1 MRYQGTYEVHYDEK
15 DKYGILFFPPLETDN
30 SVLAE
35 IENVYPNMR
44 VPVAKVENGNL
55 DKELAAIQRGEPL
68 PTFEDEDEDE
78 DKGKFFKLVKNIYKT
93 LAQSIAE
100 NPNYLNELEWRELEK
115 MLAEVLEVLGFSV
128 ELTPPSKDG
137 GKDIILECIISG
149 LKHTYIIE
157 IKHWRAGSRVGY
169 GKIKEFLD
177 IVVREKCQGG
187 LFLSTSGYC
196 NNVYQIISEI
206 EREQLKLGDNKT
218 VIYWCKT
225 YVKAQSGI
233 WSPPELLT
241 EVLFEETI

>member
-1 MRYQGTYEVHYDEK
+1 MRYQGTYEVYYDEK

-35 IENVYPNMR
+35 IENVYPKMR

-68 PTFEDEDEDE
+68 PTFEDEDEHEDE
-78 DKGKFFKLVKNIYKT
+78 VFTAFKILNKT
-93 LAQSIAE
+93 LAQSIAK
-100 NPNYLNELEWRELEK
+100 NPNYLNKLEWFYLER
-115 MLAEVLEVLGFSV
+115 MLAEVLEGLGFSV
-128 ELTPPSKDG
+128 KLTPPSKDG
-137 GKDIILECIISG
+137 GKDIILECIVSG
-149 LKHTYIIE
+149 SKHTYIIE
-157 IKHWRAGSRVGY
+157 IKHWRAGGRVGY

-177 IVVREKCQGG
+177 IVVREKRQGG

-196 NNVYQIISEI
+196 NNVYQILSEI

-225 YVKAQSGI
+225 YVKAQLGI

-241 EVLFEETI
+241 EVLFKETI

>member
-1 MRYQGTYEVHYDEK
+1 MRYQGTYEIHYDDNDE
-15 DKYGILFFPPLETDN
+15 YAILFFPPLETDN
-30 SVLAE
+30 KVLAE

-68 PTFEDEDEDE
+68 PNFEDEDED
-78 DKGKFFKLVKNIYKT
+78 KVFTAFKNLNKT

-100 NPNYLNELEWRELEK
+100 NPNYLNELEWRDLER

-128 ELTPPSKDG
+128 ELTPASKDG

-157 IKHWRAGSRVGY
+157 IKHWRAGGRVGY

-177 IVVREKCQGG
+177 IVVREKRQGG

-196 NNVYQIISEI
+196 NNVYQILSEI

-225 YVKAQSGI
+225 YVKVQSGI
-233 WSPPELLT
+233 LSPPELLT

>member
-1 MRYQGTYEVHYDEK
+1 MRYQGTYEVYYEEK

-44 VPVAKVENGNL
+44 IPVAKVENGDL
-55 DKELAAIQRGEPL
+55 DRELAAIQRGEPL
-68 PTFEDEDEDE
+68 PTYKDESEVITAIKDFS
-78 DKGKFFKLVKNIYKT
+78 KK
-93 LAQSIAE
+93 LAQSIAK
-100 NPNYLNELEWRELEK
+100 NPNCLNELEWFYLER

-149 LKHTYIIE
+149 SKHTYIIE
-157 IKHWRAGSRVGY
+157 IKHWRAGGRVGY

-177 IVVREKCQGG
+177 IVVREKRQGG

-196 NNVYQIISEI
+196 NNVYQILSEI

-225 YVKAQSGI
+225 YVKAQLGI

-241 EVLFEETI
+241 QVLFEKTI